1 MTSSLLCGSISP
13 VDRPCNLGYTFFGV
27 IFDEAADGRELFFF
41 DLTNICR
48 RETAQEI
55 MIAAE

>member
-1 MTSSLLCGSISP
+1 MTSSLLCDSISP
-13 VDRPCNLGYTFFGV
+13 VDRPCNFGYTFFGV
-27 IFDEAADGRELFFF
+27 IVDEAADGRELLFF